1 MATVNP
7 PLEPIS
13 QSPIPTPPLP
23 WHTRVFYGM
32 GAMAFGIKS
41 NGFDYFLLAFYSQVV
56 GLDPRLV
63 GLALFISLLFDA
75 VSDPLVG
82 YWSDNLRSRWGR
94 RHPFMYGA
102 AIPVALCFFLVW
114 MPPESFSDTETFWY
128 LLCLSVLIRTS
139 ITFFETP
146 NIALA
151 PELTQD
157 YNDRSRLISYAH
169 FFAWSG
175 GNFMNIAM
183 LFIVFPLFVTGSM
196 SEAVSSRAPYTA
208 YGVIASVLIF
218 ISIMVSSAGTH
229 SRIPTLYSPPQQ
241 RKLTVPKIFKEIFE
255 TLANRSFVSI
265 FAASMLGAM
274 GLGLKA
280 SLHLYFV
287 SYFWEF
293 TPAETGY
300 LSIGIFL
307 SAFIG
312 FKIAPF
318 VSERMGKK
326 NGAIIVGL
334 VAFVA
339 APIPI
344 CMRLFDMLPANGDP
358 IIFWF
363 NLIFGIVDLGLIIC
377 FNILVASMLADLA
390 EQSELETGRRSEG
403 ILAAAITF
411 AKKSVQGLGV
421 LMASFVL
428 TLAQFPKGVSV
439 DDVSDQAIWDLG
451 AYFVPIVTAIYLVMI
466 GALTSYK
473 LSKEDFEEN
482 LRRLQDRTITEHRQ

>member
-1 MATVNP
+1 
-7 PLEPIS
+7 
-13 QSPIPTPPLP
+13 
-23 WHTRVFYGM
+23 
-32 GAMAFGIKS
+32 
-41 NGFDYFLLAFYSQVV
+41 
-56 GLDPRLV
+56 
-63 GLALFISLLFDA
+63 
-75 VSDPLVG
+75 
-82 YWSDNLRSRWGR
+82 
-94 RHPFMYGA
+94 
-102 AIPVALCFFLVW
+102 
-114 MPPESFSDTETFWY
+114 
-128 LLCLSVLIRTS
+128 
-139 ITFFETP
+139 
-146 NIALA
+146 
-151 PELTQD
+151 
-157 YNDRSRLISYAH
+157 
-169 FFAWSG
+169 
-175 GNFMNIAM
+175 MNIAM
-183 LFIVFPLFVTGSM
+183 FFIVFPLFVTGSM

-377 FNILVASMLADLA
+377 FNIFVASMLADLA